1 MITRYKPESGFVAR
15 SGGPDRKRPHDWIVW
30 HFTHADNLPGII
42 TAGRLLADS
51 AVTPTTEVAYNP
63 VKELRRHK
71 VVAPDSRY
79 PASMAS
85 DHVPFYIAARSPML
99 YVVCKGHSS

>member
-79 PASMAS
+79 P
-85 DHVPFYIAARSPML
+85 
-99 YVVCKGHSS
+99 